1 MPSRKQRRRQLKEK
15 RHEYEFVYVDGEGN
29 ELEEL
34 PEGFEEEQ
42 KERGPSRNG
51 AAPRNGSKPTA
62 KKQPPQRGGRAGR
75 TPPVPSWNR
84 ALKRGALLGVVVFA
98 LFSFTAK
105 GHWASVLPLA
115 LLYTVLFVPF
125 TYVIDRFAYKR
136 WLARTSGSAPP
147 RATKKR

>member
-1 MPSRKQRRRQLKEK
+1 MPSRKQRRRELKEK

-34 PEGFEEEQ
+34 PDGLEETTT
-42 KERGPSRNG
+42 ERS
-51 AAPRNGSKPTA
+51 ASRNGSKATAA
-62 KKQPPQRGGRAGR
+62 KKQPPARGGRVGR

-84 ALKRGALLGVVVFA
+84 ALKRGGLLGIVVFV

-125 TYVIDRFAYKR
+125 TYVIDRFAYRRWESRQSGGTGTSPKSSPKR
-136 WLARTSGSAPP
+136 
-147 RATKKR
+147 K

>member
-1 MPSRKQRRRQLKEK
+1 MPSRKQRRRELKQK

-34 PEGFEEEQ
+34 PEGFEEEEK
-42 KERGPSRNG
+42 KER
-51 AAPRNGSKPTA
+51 APARNGSKPAA
-62 KKQPPQRGGRAGR
+62 KKQSPARGTRSGR

-84 ALKRGALLGVVVFA
+84 ALKRGGLLGIVVFA

-105 GHWASVLPLA
+105 GNWASVLPLA

-136 WLARTSGSAPP
+136 YQARLEAGPP
-147 RATKKR
+147 VKKR

>member
-34 PEGFEEEQ
+34 PEGFEEKQ
-42 KERGPSRNG
+42 KERPAS
-51 AAPRNGSKPTA
+51 RNGSKPAA
-62 KKQPPQRGGRAGR
+62 KKQPAPRGSRAGR

-125 TYVIDRFAYKR
+125 TYVIDRFAYRR
-136 WLARTSGSAPP
+136 WEARRPGGGSTPA
-147 RATKKR
+147 KKR

>member
-1 MPSRKQRRRQLKEK
+1 MPSRKQRRRELKQK

-29 ELEEL
+29 ELDEL

-42 KERGPSRNG
+42 KERS
-51 AAPRNGSKPTA
+51 AARNGSKPAA
-62 KKQPPQRGGRAGR
+62 KKQPAQRGAAGTRSGR

-125 TYVIDRFAYKR
+125 TYVIDRFAYRR
-136 WLARTSGSAPP
+136 WEARTSGGTAPSSKRSAG
-147 RATKKR
+147 K